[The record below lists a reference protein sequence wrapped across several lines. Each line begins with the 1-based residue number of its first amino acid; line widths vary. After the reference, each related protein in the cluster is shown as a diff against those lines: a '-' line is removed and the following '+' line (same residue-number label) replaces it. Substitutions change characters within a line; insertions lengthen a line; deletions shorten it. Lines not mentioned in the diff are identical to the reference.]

1 MKIQVLHPRTAI
13 INQKQ
18 QYNAKMSRLT
28 ALSWLRKTFP
38 LAFDSER
45 RIAPLKI
52 GIIHDILA
60 HAEAAAVEGISKSKL
75 REAVVI
81 FTRRIDY
88 LVCLK
93 SREMRINLQG
103 EAIAEVSVEEAEQAA
118 LKIKKR
124 IEKSLKTSRAAVA
137 STKSSKINYD
147 NTTDKSSRTLQYAE
161 SDLTIEQHHAT
172 QAQKTVVVTHKSAR
186 TYDKDAVLRLKAKLG
201 LTTADEVM

>member
-1 MKIQVLHPRTAI
+1 MKIQVLHPRTST

-18 QYNAKMSRLT
+18 QYHSKMSRLN
-28 ALSWLRKTFP
+28 ALTWLRKTFP

-45 RIAPLKI
+45 KIAPLKI

-60 HAEAAAVEGISKSKL
+60 HADAAAAEGISKSKL

-103 EAIAEVSVEEAEQAA
+103 ELISEVSAEEAEQAA

-124 IEKSLKTSRAAVA
+124 IEKSLKTSRSVT
-137 STKSSKINYD
+137 SHIKSNK
-147 NTTDKSSRTLQYAE
+147 NTNTIDKEPMLHTMNQVDSNFIT
-161 SDLTIEQHHAT
+161 EQHT
-172 QAQKTVVVTHKSAR
+172 QKTVIVTRKAAR
-186 TYDKDAVLRLKAKLG
+186 TYDKDAVMRLKAKLG
-201 LTTADEVM
+201 LTTVEETI